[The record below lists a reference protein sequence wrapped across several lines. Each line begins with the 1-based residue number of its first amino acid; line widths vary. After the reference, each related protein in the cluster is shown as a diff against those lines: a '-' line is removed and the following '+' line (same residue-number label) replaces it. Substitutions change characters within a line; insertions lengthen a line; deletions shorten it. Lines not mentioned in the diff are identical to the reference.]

1 MEHIL
6 HALAHALLHAAK
18 ETAVLLPLLFLT
30 YLGLE
35 LLERHAGEKTQR
47 LVARSGKAGPLIGA
61 LLGAI
66 PQCGFSAAGAGLYAG
81 RVITTGTML
90 AIFWS
95 TSDEMLPLLLMA
107 PDFPLGKIV
116 KILAV
121 KVVIGMAAGFAV
133 DAIARLLRRR
143 DGADDVP
150 SGIGEMCRS
159 GHCDCDHRPMWMAAL
174 IHTAHISLTV
184 FAVSAA
190 LHTVFELI
198 GEDILATFMGN
209 TPILACLLSAL
220 VGLIPNC
227 MSSVVI
233 TTLYIE
239 GILSTGAMLSGLL
252 VGGGVGLL
260 VLFRAN
266 RPVKDTLRVTAILLA
281 VGAMVGV
288 VFDALSLG
296 QWLGI

>member
-1 MEHIL
+1 MPQL
-6 HALAHALLHAAK
+6 LDALGHALLHAAK

-35 LLERHAGEKTQR
+35 FLERRAGKKAHA

-61 LLGAI
+61 LLGAV

-81 RVITTGTML
+81 RVITTGTLL

-121 KVVIGMAAGFAV
+121 KVAIGMLAGFAV
-133 DAIARLLRRR
+133 DTLSRLLRGRR
-143 DGADDVP
+143 EQSVP
-150 SGIGEMCRS
+150 ESIGEMCRS
-159 GHCDCDHRPMWMAAL
+159 GRCDCEHHPMWLAAL
-174 IHTAHISLTV
+174 IHTGRIALTV
-184 FAVSAA
+184 FGVCAL
-190 LHTVFELI
+190 LHTAIELI
-198 GEDILATFMGN
+198 GQDALGTFIGS
-209 TPILACLLSAL
+209 TPYLACLLCAL

-227 MSSVVI
+227 TSSVVI
-233 TTLYIE
+233 TTLYLK
-239 GILSTGAMLSGLL
+239 GVLSAGALLSGLL
-252 VGGGVGLL
+252 VGAGVGLL

-266 RPVKDTLRVTAILLA
+266 RPVKDTLRVTAILFA
-281 VGAMVGV
+281 VGALVGV

-296 QWLGI
+296 QLLGI